1 MNCLLKNSIKN
12 RNLTKK
18 KIPKSNLTKN
28 EADALQQLSQRDDTI
43 ITKADKGGTVVI
55 IDVNGYIREANRQ
68 LDNTDFD
75 KKIPNDPTE
84 SNRNKVN
91 NTINEFK
98 LQMLI
103 NDTTEKKSS
112 NLRSKNTKFLY
123 ATKNPQTRQSR

>member
-1 MNCLLKNSIKN
+1 MEIEEKIKN
-12 RNLTKK
+12 ET
-18 KIPKSNLTKN
+18 
-28 EADALQQLSQRDDTI
+28 DALHQLSQRDDTI

-98 LQMLI
+98 LQMLL

>member
-98 LQMLI
+98 LQMLL

-123 ATKNPQTRQSR
+123 ATENPQTRQSR